1 MMLVKVV
8 RMEPKEMGSEEAE
21 VTCGTKGARVRVSS
35 QVLLFC

>member
-1 MMLVKVV
+1 MMLVEVV

-21 VTCGTKGARVRVSS
+21 VMCGTKGERVRVSS